1 MLFTVVAEDHV
12 TFSFKEDASCS
23 FSVLDF
29 TRKARTTFKRKE
41 EHCGLETRFVGPTR
55 WMGEKRLEIE
65 ITTAVAGS
73 TVEETAQCP
82 QDRWKDTKNRGEWK
96 EISREFNNWA
106 LPLKKSPTPGRK
118 AVKKELKEKVTY

>member
-1 MLFTVVAEDHV
+1 MSHFH
-12 TFSFKEDASCS
+12 SKEDASCS

-65 ITTAVAGS
+65 ITTAVAGG
-73 TVEETAQCP
+73 
-82 QDRWKDTKNRGEWK
+82 RLWKKLHRVLRIVGRIPKNRGEWK